1 MPGKQIQTLVEQL
14 RAALCGL
21 RTSAP
26 DACALVDD
34 LLDGLQRELDSVL
47 SEHAGMADE
56 LLRVYEQLGIVFEVT
71 RRIPTVHTEDEV
83 LQLFLES
90 LRTTYLNRSL
100 YLVRPDPAGAM
111 RWPAELWV
119 LNDALRSQVE
129 DDLSVGQVTVHACEP
144 NSDGIAD
151 VLAAPVFAGKSFVC
165 AIVMT
170 RSHDSRSFEASDMS
184 LLEALS
190 LYCGDVIRNFRLAL
204 ELRRL
209 SVDMVR
215 ALVSAVD
222 QKDAY
227 TSGHSNRVGEYATM
241 LGAEAGLNEEALQML
256 EWSALLHDV
265 GKIGIR
271 DDVLKKPGKLTD
283 DEFAHIKEHPVRSY
297 EVVRQVPQLAAALD
311 GVRHH
316 HERWD
321 GKGYP
326 DGLAGESIP
335 LQARIIQV
343 ADIFDALTTSR
354 SYRAAFDWE
363 KALSILHEEAGKSTD
378 RRLVDIFDRL
388 IRRQVALGR
397 LTFQDAT
404 PQELLPT
411 RSPAGEPPAD
421 RSESP

>member
-1 MPGKQIQTLVEQL
+1 
-14 RAALCGL
+14 
-21 RTSAP
+21 
-26 DACALVDD
+26 
-34 LLDGLQRELDSVL
+34 
-47 SEHAGMADE
+47 
-56 LLRVYEQLGIVFEVT
+56 
-71 RRIPTVHTEDEV
+71 
-83 LQLFLES
+83 
-90 LRTTYLNRSL
+90 
-100 YLVRPDPAGAM
+100 
-111 RWPAELWV
+111 
-119 LNDALRSQVE
+119 
-129 DDLSVGQVTVHACEP
+129 
-144 NSDGIAD
+144 
-151 VLAAPVFAGKSFVC
+151 
-165 AIVMT
+165 
-170 RSHDSRSFEASDMS
+170 MS
-184 LLEALS
+184 LIEALS

-227 TSGHSNRVGEYATM
+227 TSGHSNRVGEYATL
-241 LGAEAGLNEEALQML
+241 LGAEAGLNDEELQML

-271 DDVLKKPGKLTD
+271 DDVLKKPGKLTE

-297 EVVRQVPQLAAALD
+297 EVVRQVPQLAAALA

-326 DGLAGESIP
+326 DGLVGEDIP

-354 SYRAAFDWE
+354 SYRGAYEWE
-363 KALSILHEEAGKSTD
+363 KALSILHEEAGKATD

-388 IRRQVALGR
+388 VRRQVALGR
-397 LTFQDAT
+397 FKFQDAVS
-404 PQELLPT
+404 QEQPEPRQPSVAPLAG
-411 RSPAGEPPAD
+411 RSTQ
-421 RSESP
+421 

>member
-1 MPGKQIQTLVEQL
+1 MPGQKISTLVEQL
-14 RAALCGL
+14 RAALFGL
-21 RTSAP
+21 RGAAP
-26 DACALVDD
+26 ESCATLDE
-34 LLDGLQRELDSVL
+34 LLGNLQRELDGVL
-47 SEHAGMADE
+47 GEHAGMADE
-56 LLRVYEQLGIVFEVT
+56 LLRIYEQLGIVFEVT
-71 RRIPTVHTEDEV
+71 RKIPTVHTEDEV
-83 LQLFLES
+83 LQLFLNS
-90 LRTTYLNRSL
+90 LRTTYQNHSL
-100 YLVRPDPAGAM
+100 YIVRRDFSNALL
-111 RWPAELWV
+111 WPPELAA
-119 LNDALRSQVE
+119 LDDATRAQLT
-129 DDLSVGQVTVHACEP
+129 DDLLTGQVTVLSFEP
-144 NSDGIAD
+144 NGDGLCE
-151 VLAAPVFAGKSFVC
+151 VLAAPVFAGKAFVC

-170 RSHDSRSFEASDMS
+170 RSQAARHFEASDMS

-241 LGAEAGLNEEALQML
+241 LGAEAGLNDEELQML

-297 EVVRQVPQLAAALD
+297 EVVRQVPQLEAALD

-326 DGLAGESIP
+326 DGLAGENIP

-363 KALSILHEEAGKSTD
+363 KALCILHEEAGKATD
-378 RRLVDIFDRL
+378 RRLVDIFDKL
-388 IRRQVALGR
+388 IRRQVATGR

-404 PQELLPT
+404 PQESHPQSQPHGDS
-411 RSPAGEPPAD
+411 SPK
-421 RSESP
+421 RSES